1 MLSAEKSSK
10 QKSLTERK
18 KEVQKPVVGNAEES
32 SSGNAKE
39 KVYNLTVEK
48 DHLYY
53 AGGFLVSNC
62 DAMSQALT
70 RLIYHAAELKRV
82 KPVNPIDKMF
92 PGLKKTGKKT
102 GRGSKINVV

>member
-1 MLSAEKSSK
+1 
-10 QKSLTERK
+10 
-18 KEVQKPVVGNAEES
+18 
-32 SSGNAKE
+32 
-39 KVYNLTVEK
+39 
-48 DHLYY
+48 
-53 AGGFLVSNC
+53 
-62 DAMSQALT
+62 MSQALT